1 MTVNVAVDS
10 AFREYGEYP
19 LVKVGS
25 FASAPDISGWTL
37 NVGGASDKLVFS
49 LVRKADGIY
58 LQSSRRGFM
67 MIFR

>member
-37 NVGGASDKLVFS
+37 NVAGASDKVLFG
-49 LVRKADGIY
+49 LVRRTDGIY
-58 LQSSRRGFM
+58 LKSSQRGFM